1 MSESQ
6 RVDSE
11 PSLKRAQVVDHGGW
25 SGYNGRTMNETHT
38 WRKGE
43 ELSLEVTDLNAEGE
57 GIARVG
63 DREVELPL
71 TIPGDRVRARLLKPG
86 RQPAQAAVLE
96 REAPSP
102 ARLPALCPH
111 YELCGGCAWQD
122 VDYPAQ
128 LQLKER
134 IVRANLTEVPTERFR
149 PILGMETPWFY
160 RNKMEYTFGPDLT
173 LGLHRRGR
181 YWDLVDILDCRLQS
195 PLANEIRNAVRDY
208 ARAHAWEPYI
218 KRTHLGEARH
228 LVIREGKRTGEVL
241 LNLVSRSDA
250 LPGVPELAQEIR
262 ARYPAVASFY
272 WTISPEKGDAIK
284 AHRETLLAG
293 KPQIREI
300 LDGIE
305 FLIGTKTFFQTNT
318 IQAERLCEVVAG
330 LREEAGHGPRPVVLD
345 LYCGVGTFALSTAR
359 RSPGARVFGVE
370 LVEESVEAARENAR
384 RNGIEG
390 VEFLAGDVGKR
401 LPEAIRAVGQPD
413 VVIVDPPRAG
423 LAPDVC
429 RDLAALAP
437 AQILYVSCNPAALAR
452 DLAALTPA
460 GYEVV
465 AVQPVDL
472 FPHTRHVECVVL
484 MSRVD
489 E

>member
-1 MSESQ
+1 MN
-6 RVDSE
+6 DS
-11 PSLKRAQVVDHGGW
+11 
-25 SGYNGRTMNETHT
+25 HT

-86 RQPAQAAVLE
+86 RQPARAAVLE

-134 IVRANLTEVPTERFR
+134 IVRANLTEVPAERFR

-208 ARAHAWEPYI
+208 GRARAWEPYL
-218 KRTHLGEARH
+218 KRTHLGEARN

-300 LDGIE
+300 LDGDRVPDRHQDV
-305 FLIGTKTFFQTNT
+305 LPDQHD
-318 IQAERLCEVVAG
+318 QAERLCGVVAG
-330 LREEAGHGPRPVVLD
+330 LREEAGHGPPPRRPRSLLRRGHVR
-345 LYCGVGTFALSTAR
+345 ALNREALPRAR
-359 RSPGARVFGVE
+359 IFGWSSSKGLSLPPRKTPGATPSKVWSSWRVMW
-370 LVEESVEAARENAR
+370 ESA
-384 RNGIEG
+384 
-390 VEFLAGDVGKR
+390 
-401 LPEAIRAVGQPD
+401 PEAIRAVGQPD

-423 LAPDVC
+423 LSPDVS

-437 AQILYVSCNPAALAR
+437 RRSFISATRWPSR
-452 DLAALTPA
+452 DLAVLTSVRLR
-460 GYEVV
+460 VV
-465 AVQPVDL
+465 AVQPVDM
-472 FPHTRHVECVVL
+472 FPHGTWRPSYR
-484 MSRVD
+484 SRRR